1 MKSNETESLI
11 EHKLTPKDT
20 SFRTHTLP
28 LTILF
33 LIMYSVG
40 DLSLPLFNK
49 VLDNGF
55 GSEKGFHYPVTSA
68 MVQVGL
74 VAICLLIWCIIE
86 RSWKI
91 RTGNVDEEW
100 IFSDLKGFLLKI
112 RELLVVS
119 FLFAGIITLS
129 NIGLDK
135 VSLNVHVLLR
145 TTSFVWVILF
155 SLFLKGER
163 PTLLQLLFASF
174 VISGAVLLSID
185 AGKDWSVGD
194 NAASGIII
202 NLASSFCSGLATVLL
217 RNVCL
222 RTETQPHLRMS
233 IVEITMIKMG
243 LATLF
248 MLIPA
253 LVLDTFLK
261 INTNDTVWQAL
272 REQWLMGIM
281 VMVGALLTLVY
292 QSSIVAVTA
301 NVGAVT
307 VGILHQILTLP
318 QLALYTILIVT
329 HALPESWKIKMLQA
343 TPFHISGA
351 TLILVGTL
359 LYACLRIY
367 KVKYG
372 KKAEQPSMQVD
383 EEDVV
388 GSLNQETISQP
399 WYQRFKD
406 NVRDWRS

>member
-1 MKSNETESLI
+1 MFT
-11 EHKLTPKDT
+11 LTDH
-20 SFRTHTLP
+20 SR
-28 LTILF
+28 
-33 LIMYSVG
+33 
-40 DLSLPLFNK
+40 
-49 VLDNGF
+49 
-55 GSEKGFHYPVTSA
+55 
-68 MVQVGL
+68 
-74 VAICLLIWCIIE
+74 
-86 RSWKI
+86 
-91 RTGNVDEEW
+91 
-100 IFSDLKGFLLKI
+100 

-329 HALPESWKIKMLQA
+329 HALPERW
-343 TPFHISGA
+343 
-351 TLILVGTL
+351 
-359 LYACLRIY
+359 
-367 KVKYG
+367 
-372 KKAEQPSMQVD
+372 
-383 EEDVV
+383 
-388 GSLNQETISQP
+388 
-399 WYQRFKD
+399 
-406 NVRDWRS
+406 